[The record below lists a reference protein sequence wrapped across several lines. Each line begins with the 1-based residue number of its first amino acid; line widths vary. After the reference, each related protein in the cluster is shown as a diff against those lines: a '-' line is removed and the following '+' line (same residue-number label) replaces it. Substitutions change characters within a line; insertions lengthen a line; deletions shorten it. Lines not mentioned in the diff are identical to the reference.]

1 MTVSSDEFR
10 SELGF
15 KPEFLQDISMD
26 FSNFGMDTVTLGG
39 TLEEKIRAISDA
51 GFSKI
56 MLWAKDLMG
65 DPEGI
70 EAAVRKVHESGLR
83 ANGFQLL
90 KDFEGLSGIC
100 SNISSISPNR

>member
-39 TLEEKIRAISDA
+39 TLEEKIRAI
-51 GFSKI
+51 SKI